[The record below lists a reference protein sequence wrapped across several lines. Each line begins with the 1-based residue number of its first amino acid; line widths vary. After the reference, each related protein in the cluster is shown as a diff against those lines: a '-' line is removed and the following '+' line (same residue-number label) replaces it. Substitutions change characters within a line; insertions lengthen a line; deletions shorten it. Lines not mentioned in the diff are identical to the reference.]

1 MCYCKLLKQNGHGK
15 RCKCYVKLGKRSE
28 KREGNDNFNQ
38 EKGFVE
44 YICIYKWTDNTDID

>member
-44 YICIYKWTDNTDID
+44 YIYINGQTTQI